1 MENLTN
7 NPYVNFRSP
16 PEAPVFTPSEEEFA
30 DPLGYIAKI
39 RPIGLQSGIVKIKPP
54 PDWQPPFAVNVETF
68 KFTPRIQK
76 LNELEAHSRI
86 KLNFFDCLYKFWDL
100 QGCTLKIPTV
110 ERKMLDLFK
119 LFKTVEEEGGMEFLS
134 RERRWAQVALRMG
147 YPSGR
152 GLGGTLK
159 HHYEKLLFPFFLFK
173 KGETVSRIPEQ
184 KPLPSD
190 EIDKSDKDYKPHW
203 KLNAAD
209 KQRKS
214 KRAPKESPSP
224 TKEEL
229 SDPTL
234 AFKDPDIDYS
244 ANSELRKLQFFGAG
258 PKAAVPGSKDDPE
271 IKEEKVDNRKSRIKM
286 AIPGAYS
293 GADKYYCHMCGRGDG
308 DEQMLL
314 CDGCD
319 DAFHTYCLVPP
330 LAEVP
335 KGDWRCPACVK
346 QACSKP
352 LEPYGFDQSKR
363 DYTLQSFGEMAD
375 HFKASYF
382 KMPVHRVTTQQV
394 EREFWRLVQS
404 LEENVMV
411 QYGADIHAMEMG
423 SGFPTKN
430 TEDLLPEDEEYVTSG
445 WNLNNLPVLEQ
456 SVLCHINADISGM
469 KVPWCYVGMC
479 FSSFCWH
486 IEDHWSYS
494 INYLHWGEPKSWYG
508 VPGPAA
514 TKFED
519 AMRETAP
526 ELFEQ
531 APDLLHQLTTI
542 MNPNLLMAKGV
553 PIVRTDQCAGEF
565 VVTFPRAYHAGFN
578 QGYNFA
584 EAVNFC
590 PADWLPIGR
599 ACIDHYRSL
608 HRQCVFS
615 HEELI
620 CKMAADP
627 DSLDLN
633 LAAAT
638 HQDMLSMVE
647 EERDLRKALLD
658 RGTINAE
665 REAFELLPD
674 DERQCDVCKTTC
686 FLSSVTCSC
695 QPSRL
700 ACLYHVEDLCD
711 CPASQHVLRYRYT
724 LDELPSMLHRLKV
737 RAESYDNW
745 NMVVRNALEAA
756 GDEKLELGELKEL
769 IAEAEDKKFP
779 ESDLLQTLVSAVTE
793 AEKCSSVAAQLVSKK
808 VRTRNRQSIEGK
820 YVAKLTLEEL
830 NCFYEQV
837 IGLPCVIKETKS
849 IKELLTRVLDFRVEA
864 QEALEAETP
873 DSEQVEALIEF
884 GIGLDVDLPEIPKLK
899 QVLQQARWLDEVR
912 SSMREPNS
920 VTLDTM
926 RKLIESGVSLAPH
939 PAVEKAM
946 AELQELLTVSERWE
960 EKARICLQA
969 RPRHLLTTL
978 EAIIAEARNIPAFLP
993 NIASLREAVKKAKEW
1008 IQKVESIQS
1017 VEQYA
1022 YLEVLE
1028 GLVAKGRPVPVRLDQ
1043 LPQLESQVAAAKSW
1057 KERTARTFLKKN
1069 SSFTLLEILSPR
1081 TDIGIYNGG
1090 RCKKKRLKDGD
1101 KKEGDGVTD
1110 YASDDSRNS
1119 GVVAAFKI
1127 GEEKEVE
1134 LMRDLR
1140 TRNME
1145 KRHDSDA
1152 KFCVCR
1158 KPVAG
1163 FMLQCEL
1170 CKDWFHS
1177 TCVSFPKS
1185 ASIKNKTSQAAIMQ
1199 ATKEMKFLCPL
1210 CLRSR
1215 RPRLETILSLLV
1227 SLQKLPVRMVEGEA
1241 LQCLTERAMAWQDR
1255 ARQVL
1260 TTTEMASAMAQ
1271 LSVMSQRMVEA
1282 AAREKT
1288 EKIIHAELQK
1298 AANNPELQPHLAS
1311 VTQSAFGNR
1320 GDSMP
1325 GEHIDMMTNGD
1336 AGHVG
1341 HASNGL
1347 AVLTSAAKQQLLG
1360 GRNSDGHG
1368 VMNGKDFDSS
1378 KEASVGVN
1386 MDDPLSPNGGDLS
1399 PLPQPL
1405 VPAPNPMSQ
1414 DIGAEIDIPSAT
1426 SLGMSSEHAYSSVSK
1441 GMSIFGIDF
1450 SPDGSPRKNP
1460 RKSPLM
1466 PRQCDGPVLDVA
1478 ETKRAQLEELMMEG
1492 DLLEVALDETQHI
1505 WRILQA
1511 CYSRAEPNRYTDM
1524 EVSGQGLFERGRD
1537 KKEQKKKDGV
1547 LKTKEKLKRKKAAG
1561 ERLSD
1566 VVIKRIKVENG
1577 METII
1582 KKKKMKQQQQQQ
1594 QQRKKDNSGD
1604 SKEGVKGKI
1613 KDTDKTTEGG
1623 AGADVKPKLK
1633 KKKKVQGQTP
1643 AAAATTTAKTPEV
1656 GKQKEKR
1663 PKVKRERKV
1672 KEEKVAMD
1680 ESDDN
1685 DEDCSAPK
1693 CLRPTG
1699 EEVNW
1704 VQCDGCLKW
1713 FHLLC
1718 EGIKKNE
1725 VSEDKEYACSKC
1737 KGGKQK
1743 AGEEASPS
1751 KPDGASSEPD
1761 FDLDK
1766 VKAEP
1771 KEGLV
1776 ESPPCSPSVRA
1787 AADKAISDVVEAVAA
1802 SSKERRLEAEKRVE
1816 AVESMMQLERGV
1828 PPPPKPVSPLVS
1840 GSEVVVEGEV
1850 TTTMSPAAA
1859 AAVSA
1864 ASSSRVAADPAGSGN
1879 ENEGQ
1884 AKKDDIDDD
1893 DAVIVS
1899 CARSEDVAM
1908 EVDVNEVEEEKETGV
1923 DKPVLGDG
1931 EEEEEEEEDYEDGE
1945 EVEEEEEEEEDE
1957 EVEEEEE
1964 DITMEEE
1971 EEEEEEEDDEK
1982 TDTGAEGD
1990 TTNTADES
1998 NDIAGDSDLDEISLD
2013 KDMGS
2018 LEEAE
2023 RQCAQ
2028 VLGALKSG
2036 DLSAVAAAVPL
2047 PGLPVMSSSSS
2058 SPSVAVSG
2066 GEVKSTAVPD
2076 SS

>member
-1 MENLTN
+1 MNDSFEESVKD
-7 NPYVNFRSP
+7 PYLNFQSP
-16 PEAPVFTPSEEEFA
+16 PEAPVFTPNEEEFA
-30 DPLGYIAKI
+30 DPLAYIAKI
-39 RPIGLQSGIVKIKPP
+39 RPVGLQTGIVKIKPP

-68 KFTPRIQK
+68 RFTPRIQK

-86 KLNFFDCLYKFWDL
+86 KLNFFDRLYKFWDL
-100 QGCTLKIPTV
+100 QGCLLKIPTV
-110 ERKMLDLFK
+110 ERKILDLHK
-119 LFKTVEEEGGMEFLS
+119 LYKTVEDEGGMES
-134 RERRWAQVALRMG
+134 ITRERRWSHVAAKMG

-152 GLGGTLK
+152 GVGGTLK
-159 HHYEKLLFPFFLFK
+159 HHYERILFPFYLFK
-173 KGETVSRIPEQ
+173 KGETYKFIPEQ
-184 KPLPSD
+184 KPVLPD
-190 EIDKSDKDYKPHW
+190 DFDKEDKDYKPHW
-203 KLNAAD
+203 RSSGEKEKN
-209 KQRKS
+209 RKS
-214 KRAPKESPSP
+214 KRV
-224 TKEEL
+224 TKEN
-229 SDPTL
+229 
-234 AFKDPDIDYS
+234 PDIDYS
-244 ANSELRKLQFFGAG
+244 SNSELKKLQFFGAG
-258 PKAAVPGSKDDPE
+258 PKAAVPGSKDDPDYV
-271 IKEEKVDNRKSRIKM
+271 EEKPDNRQTKMKM

-308 DEQMLL
+308 EEQMLL

-335 KGDWRCPACVK
+335 KGDWRCPSCVK
-346 QACSKP
+346 QACSRP

-382 KMPVHRVTTQQV
+382 KMPVHRVTTSQV
-394 EREFWRLVQS
+394 EKEFWRLLHT

-411 QYGADIHAMEMG
+411 QYGADIHAIEMG

-508 VPGPAA
+508 VPGSAA

-542 MNPNLLMAKGV
+542 INPNVLQAKGV

-565 VVTFPRAYHAGFN
+565 IVTFPRAYHAGFN

-627 DSLDLN
+627 DSLDLT

-638 HQDMLSMVE
+638 HQDMLCMVE
-647 EERDLRKALLD
+647 EERDLRKALLE
-658 RGTINAE
+658 RGTLNAE
-665 REAFELLPD
+665 REAFELLAD
-674 DERQCDVCKTTC
+674 DERQCCICKTTC
-686 FLSSVTCSC
+686 FLSSVTCPC
-695 QPSRL
+695 KPDVL
-700 ACLYHVEDLCD
+700 VCLYHVEDLCE
-711 CPASQHVLRYRYT
+711 CPASRHVLRYRYT

-737 RAESYDNW
+737 RAESFDNW
-745 NMVVRNALEAA
+745 NMAVRNALEAE
-756 GDEKLELGELKEL
+756 GDDKLDINELKDL
-769 IAEAEDKKFP
+769 ITESEEKKFP
-779 ESDLLQTLVSAVTE
+779 ESDLLQTLINAVTE
-793 AEKCSSVAAQLVSKK
+793 AEKCSNVANQLVSKK
-808 VRTRNRQSIEGK
+808 VRTRHRQSIEGK
-820 YVAKLTLEEL
+820 YVAKLTLDEL
-830 NCFYEQV
+830 NGFYEQV
-837 IGLPCVIKETKS
+837 IGLPCIIKETEL
-849 IKELLTRVLDFRVEA
+849 IKDLLDKVIEFREGA
-864 QEALEAETP
+864 QDALEAETP
-873 DSEQVEALIEF
+873 DSEQVETLIEI
-884 GIGLDVDLPEIPKLK
+884 GISLDVDLPEIPKLK
-899 QVLQQARWLDEVR
+899 QVLQQARWLDMVR
-912 SSMREPNS
+912 VQMKDASS
-920 VTLDTM
+920 VTLESM

-1008 IQKVESIQS
+1008 VQKVEGIQS

-1028 GLVAKGRPVPVRLDQ
+1028 GLVSKGRPIPVRLDQ

-1090 RCKKKRLKDGD
+1090 RCKKKRPKDGE
-1101 KKEGDGVTD
+1101 KKEGDGSPD
-1110 YASDDSRNS
+1110 YTSDDNRNS
-1119 GVVAAFKI
+1119 GVSILTQVATFKM
-1127 GEEKEVE
+1127 GEVKEVE

-1145 KRHDSDA
+1145 KRQDSDA

-1158 KPVAG
+1158 KPVSG

-1170 CKDWFHS
+1170 CKDWFHG

-1185 ASIKNKTSQAAIMQ
+1185 ASMKNKTSQAAIMQ

-1227 SLQKLPVRMVEGEA
+1227 SLQKLPVRMAEGEA

-1271 LSVMSQRMVEA
+1271 LSVMSQRMVEQ

-1320 GDSMP
+1320 DHSGCGSQF
-1325 GEHIDMMTNGD
+1325 GENGVE
-1336 AGHVG
+1336 GTGVFQG
-1341 HASNGL
+1341 GM
-1347 AVLTSAAKQQLLG
+1347 SAKHQLQHLLGKQQQDAS
-1360 GRNSDGHG
+1360 R
-1368 VMNGKDFDSS
+1368 
-1378 KEASVGVN
+1378 EAGVGVN
-1386 MDDPLSPNGGDLS
+1386 MDGPLSPGLPGGISNGGDLS
-1399 PLPQPL
+1399 PPPQAL

-1414 DIGAEIDIPSAT
+1414 DIGAEIDIPAVT
-1426 SLGMSSEHAYSSVSK
+1426 TLGMSSEHAYSSVSK
-1441 GMSIFGIDF
+1441 GVAN
-1450 SPDGSPRKNP
+1450 GSPRKNQRKTPLTP
-1460 RKSPLM
+1460 RGDPSM
-1466 PRQCDGPVLDVA
+1466 NNSAGNIGHGGGAGSMRFGPVGPLLDVA

-1492 DLLEVALDETQHI
+1492 DLLEVSLDETQHI

-1511 CYSRAEPNRYTDM
+1511 CYTRAEPNRYSDI
-1524 EVSGQGLFERGRD
+1524 EVGSAGSGDRSSRID
-1537 KKEQKKKDGV
+1537 KDQKKPLKDKEG
-1547 LKTKEKLKRKKAAG
+1547 LRKAKEKLKRRKSVSVNSGGAMGTEGKIT
-1561 ERLSD
+1561 D
-1566 VVIKRIKVENG
+1566 TPIKRIKVENG
-1577 METII
+1577 TDTPAA
-1582 KKKKMKQQQQQQ
+1582 KKKKKTFGQGGQMQQQQGQNQ
-1594 QQRKKDNSGD
+1594 IGFKKKKKIVKKTSPMLPD
-1604 SKEGVKGKI
+1604 SKDFLKLKLKETGNSLNTSVDGTKPKI
-1613 KDTDKTTEGG
+1613 K
-1623 AGADVKPKLK
+1623 K
-1633 KKKKVQGQTP
+1633 KKKKVSQQEGGTGGE
-1643 AAAATTTAKTPEV
+1643 AGAGGATTPKEKKP
-1656 GKQKEKR
+1656 KIKKEKR
-1663 PKVKRERKV
+1663 T
-1672 KEEKVAMD
+1672 KEELVMLD
-1680 ESDDN
+1680 DSDDN
-1685 DEDCSAPK
+1685 DDDCSAVK
-1693 CLRPTG
+1693 CLKPIG
-1699 EEVNW
+1699 EAVNW
-1704 VQCDGCLKW
+1704 VQCDRCELW

-1718 EGIKKNE
+1718 VGIKA
-1725 VSEDKEYACSKC
+1725 EDIRDDEDYVCFSC
-1737 KGGKQK
+1737 REGGT
-1743 AGEEASPS
+1743 GNTVGGSPAR
-1751 KPDGASSEPD
+1751 PGT
-1761 FDLDK
+1761 
-1766 VKAEP
+1766 
-1771 KEGLV
+1771 KEGGEGKIMLDEADIKKEV
-1776 ESPPCSPSVRA
+1776 VDDVGSVVTKGSSPPCSPSAKA
-1787 AADKAISDVVEAVAA
+1787 AADKAILEVVEAVAA
-1802 SSKERRLEAEKRVE
+1802 SSKERRIEAEKREE
-1816 AVESMMQLERGV
+1816 AVESMIQLERGV
-1828 PPPPKPVSPLVS
+1828 PPSEAAQDVEIMQTEGPDGALT
-1840 GSEVVVEGEV
+1840 GSR
-1850 TTTMSPAAA
+1850 A
-1859 AAVSA
+1859 
-1864 ASSSRVAADPAGSGN
+1864 

-1884 AKKDDIDDD
+1884 HSSDGGATNTATSSDEVVIVEPDNKDEEDVMQIDDD
-1893 DAVIVS
+1893 
-1899 CARSEDVAM
+1899 
-1908 EVDVNEVEEEKETGV
+1908 
-1923 DKPVLGDG
+1923 
-1931 EEEEEEEEDYEDGE
+1931 EEEEIEGEDTASN
-1945 EVEEEEEEEEDE
+1945 VEAGDE
-1957 EVEEEEE
+1957 ASAGVEEE
-1964 DITMEEE
+1964 DIDEDVGGEDEELGI
-1971 EEEEEEEDDEK
+1971 DK
-1982 TDTGAEGD
+1982 
-1990 TTNTADES
+1990 TTNAEEKAPQTNVS
-1998 NDIAGDSDLDEISLD
+1998 NIVKVAEQNSAPEDS
-2013 KDMGS
+2013 
-2018 LEEAE
+2018 
-2023 RQCAQ
+2023 
-2028 VLGALKSG
+2028 
-2036 DLSAVAAAVPL
+2036 
-2047 PGLPVMSSSSS
+2047 
-2058 SPSVAVSG
+2058 
-2066 GEVKSTAVPD
+2066 
-2076 SS
+2076 

>member
-1 MENLTN
+1 MKDSMEEKVND
-7 NPYVNFRSP
+7 PYLNFQSP
-16 PEAPVFTPSEEEFA
+16 PEAPVFTPTEEEFA
-30 DPLGYIAKI
+30 DPLAYIAKI
-39 RPIGLQSGIVKIKPP
+39 RPVGLQTGIIKIKPP

-68 KFTPRIQK
+68 RFTPRIQK

-86 KLNFFDCLYKFWDL
+86 KLNFFDRLYKFWDL
-100 QGCTLKIPTV
+100 QGCLLKIPTV
-110 ERKMLDLFK
+110 ERKILDLHK
-119 LFKTVEEEGGMEFLS
+119 LYKTVEEEGGMES
-134 RERRWAQVALRMG
+134 ITRERRWSHVAAKMG
-147 YPSGR
+147 YPHGH
-152 GLGGTLK
+152 GVGGSLK
-159 HHYEKLLFPFFLFK
+159 HHYERILFPFYLFK
-173 KGETVSRIPEQ
+173 KGETYKFIPEQ
-184 KPLPSD
+184 KPVIPD
-190 EIDKSDKDYKPHW
+190 DFDKEDKDYKPHW
-203 KLNAAD
+203 KNGGD
-209 KQRKS
+209 KDKNRKS
-214 KRAPKESPSP
+214 KRVAKESPCP
-224 TKEEL
+224 TNDV
-229 SDPTL
+229 SDSL
-234 AFKDPDIDYS
+234 ILKDPDIDYNT
-244 ANSELRKLQFFGAG
+244 NSELKKLQFFGAG
-258 PKAAVPGSKDDPE
+258 PKAAVPGSKDDPDYFE
-271 IKEEKVDNRKSRIKM
+271 QKVDNRQTKMKM

-308 DEQMLL
+308 EEQMLL

-330 LAEVP
+330 LSEVP
-335 KGDWRCPACVK
+335 KGDWRCPSCVK

-382 KMPVHRVTTQQV
+382 KMPVHRVTTTQV
-394 EREFWRLVQS
+394 EKEFWRLLHT

-411 QYGADIHAMEMG
+411 QYGADIHAIEMG

-508 VPGPAA
+508 VPGSAA

-542 MNPNLLMAKGV
+542 INPNVLQAKGV

-627 DSLDLN
+627 DSLDLT

-638 HQDMLSMVE
+638 HQDMLCMVE
-647 EERDLRKALLD
+647 EERDLRKALLE
-658 RGTINAE
+658 RGTLNAE
-665 REAFELLPD
+665 REAFELLAD
-674 DERQCDVCKTTC
+674 DERQCFICKTTC
-686 FLSSVTCSC
+686 FLSSVTCPC
-695 QPSRL
+695 RPDVL
-700 ACLYHVEDLCD
+700 VCLYHVEDLCD
-711 CPASQHVLRYRYT
+711 CPASRHVLRYRYT

-737 RAESYDNW
+737 RAESFDNW
-745 NMVVRNALEAA
+745 NMAVRNALEAE
-756 GDEKLELGELKEL
+756 GDDKLDLNELKEL
-769 IAEAEDKKFP
+769 ITESEEKKFP
-779 ESDLLQTLVSAVTE
+779 ESDLLQTLINAVTE
-793 AEKCSSVAAQLVSKK
+793 AEKCSNVANQLVSKK
-808 VRTRNRQSIEGK
+808 VRTRHRQSIEGK
-820 YVAKLTLEEL
+820 YVAKLTLDEL

-837 IGLPCVIKETKS
+837 IGLPCIIKETES
-849 IKELLTRVLDFRVEA
+849 IKDLLDKVVEFREEA
-864 QEALEAETP
+864 QDALDAETP
-873 DSEQVEALIEF
+873 DSEQVETLIEI
-884 GIGLDVDLPEIPKLK
+884 GISLDVDLPEIPKLK
-899 QVLQQARWLDEVR
+899 QVLQQARWLDMVR
-912 SSMREPNS
+912 VQMKDPSS
-920 VTLDTM
+920 VTLESM

-1008 IQKVESIQS
+1008 IQKVEGIQS

-1028 GLVAKGRPVPVRLDQ
+1028 GLVAKGRPIPVRLDQ

-1081 TDIGIYNGG
+1081 TDIGIYSGG
-1090 RCKKKRLKDGD
+1090 RCKKKRPKDGE
-1101 KKEGDGVTD
+1101 KKEGDGSPD
-1110 YASDDSRNS
+1110 YNSDDNRNS
-1119 GVVAAFKI
+1119 GVSILTQVAAFKM
-1127 GEEKEVE
+1127 GEVREVE

-1145 KRHDSDA
+1145 KRQDSDA

-1158 KPVAG
+1158 KAVSG

-1227 SLQKLPVRMVEGEA
+1227 SLQKLPVRMAEGEA

-1271 LSVMSQRMVEA
+1271 LSVMSQRMVEQ

-1320 GDSMP
+1320 DHPGSGSQYGDV
-1325 GEHIDMMTNGD
+1325 GESGAYQPQGGMSAKHQLQHLLGKQATGAVCKSGGD
-1336 AGHVG
+1336 A
-1341 HASNGL
+1341 
-1347 AVLTSAAKQQLLG
+1347 QY
-1360 GRNSDGHG
+1360 
-1368 VMNGKDFDSS
+1368 SS
-1378 KEASVGVN
+1378 HYQDMSREAGVGVN
-1386 MDDPLSPNGGDLS
+1386 MDGPLSPGYIGASNGGDMS
-1399 PLPQPL
+1399 PPPQAL

-1414 DIGAEIDIPSAT
+1414 DIGAEIDIPAVT
-1426 SLGMSSEHAYSSVSK
+1426 TLGMSSEHAYSSVSK
-1441 GMSIFGIDF
+1441 GAAN
-1450 SPDGSPRKNP
+1450 GSPRKNQRKTPLIP
-1460 RKSPLM
+1460 RPGGETSINSSIGHGGGSGAVGFGPGGPL
-1466 PRQCDGPVLDVA
+1466 LNVA

-1492 DLLEVALDETQHI
+1492 DLLEVSLDETQHI

-1511 CYSRAEPNRYTDM
+1511 CYTRTEPNRYSDIEMGGGGSADRSRAPMDQRKTIKDK
-1524 EVSGQGLFERGRD
+1524 EGLR
-1537 KKEQKKKDGV
+1537 KA
-1547 LKTKEKLKRKKAAG
+1547 KEKLKRKKAAANG
-1561 ERLSD
+1561 GGSTGAEGKISD
-1566 VVIKRIKVENG
+1566 SVIKRIKVENG
-1577 METII
+1577 VETSVV
-1582 KKKKMKQQQQQQ
+1582 KKKKKQLGQGLQTQQQQQQ
-1594 QQRKKDNSGD
+1594 QQQGQAAQGLKKKKKMLKKTSSMLPD
-1604 SKEGVKGKI
+1604 SKDFLKLKLKE
-1613 KDTDKTTEGG
+1613 
-1623 AGADVKPKLK
+1623 AGNSLKPSPDNKPKLK
-1633 KKKKVQGQTP
+1633 KKKKKLQAPGP
-1643 AAAATTTAKTPEV
+1643 GAGGEAATGASPGGSTTP
-1656 GKQKEKR
+1656 KEKK
-1663 PKVKRERKV
+1663 PKVKKEKKT
-1672 KEEKVAMD
+1672 KEEQLIMLD
-1680 ESDDN
+1680 DSDDN
-1685 DEDCSAPK
+1685 DDDCSAVK
-1693 CLRPTG
+1693 CLKPIG
-1699 EEVNW
+1699 EAVNW
-1704 VQCDGCLKW
+1704 VQCDRCELW

-1718 EGIKKNE
+1718 VGMKAEDIRDDEDYVCFSCREGATGKTNGGSPARPVAKGEEEGKLLDVADIKQEIAEDE
-1725 VSEDKEYACSKC
+1725 VSPFV
-1737 KGGKQK
+1737 QK
-1743 AGEEASPS
+1743 S
-1751 KPDGASSEPD
+1751 
-1761 FDLDK
+1761 
-1766 VKAEP
+1766 
-1771 KEGLV
+1771 
-1776 ESPPCSPSVRA
+1776 SPPCSPSVKA
-1787 AADKAISDVVEAVAA
+1787 AADKAILEVVEAVAA

-1816 AVESMMQLERGV
+1816 AVESMIQLERGV
-1828 PPPPKPVSPLVS
+1828 SSTEAAKDVQAIQQDVSSQSES
-1840 GSEVVVEGEV
+1840 GLADREIRMDLEQQDRAPDVAESA
-1850 TTTMSPAAA
+1850 TAPAT
-1859 AAVSA
+1859 SI
-1864 ASSSRVAADPAGSGN
+1864 
-1879 ENEGQ
+1879 
-1884 AKKDDIDDD
+1884 AKKDEAVVEPASANEDEMMQVDDD
-1893 DAVIVS
+1893 
-1899 CARSEDVAM
+1899 
-1908 EVDVNEVEEEKETGV
+1908 
-1923 DKPVLGDG
+1923 
-1931 EEEEEEEEDYEDGE
+1931 EEEEEEEESEILLDESNLEEGDAVNEMDEDLGLDGE
-1945 EVEEEEEEEEDE
+1945 EQTDEDE
-1957 EVEEEEE
+1957 SGKAKEGE
-1964 DITMEEE
+1964 DGTDQMEGSSEMAEDKGIT
-1971 EEEEEEEDDEK
+1971 
-1982 TDTGAEGD
+1982 
-1990 TTNTADES
+1990 
-1998 NDIAGDSDLDEISLD
+1998 
-2013 KDMGS
+2013 
-2018 LEEAE
+2018 
-2023 RQCAQ
+2023 
-2028 VLGALKSG
+2028 
-2036 DLSAVAAAVPL
+2036 VA
-2047 PGLPVMSSSSS
+2047 SS
-2058 SPSVAVSG
+2058 
-2066 GEVKSTAVPD
+2066 
-2076 SS
+2076 

>member
-1 MENLTN
+1 MNDSFEETVKD
-7 NPYVNFRSP
+7 PYLNFQSP

-30 DPLGYIAKI
+30 DPLAYIAKI
-39 RPIGLQSGIVKIKPP
+39 RPVGLQTGIVKIKPP

-68 KFTPRIQK
+68 RFTPRIQK

-86 KLNFFDCLYKFWDL
+86 KLNFFDRLYKFWDL
-100 QGCTLKIPTV
+100 QGCLLKIPTV
-110 ERKMLDLFK
+110 ERKILDLHK
-119 LFKTVEEEGGMEFLS
+119 LYKTVEDEGGMEALT
-134 RERRWAQVALRMG
+134 RERRWSHVAAKMG

-152 GLGGTLK
+152 GVGGTLK
-159 HHYEKLLFPFFLFK
+159 HHYERILFPFYLFK
-173 KGETVSRIPEQ
+173 KGETYKFIPEQ
-184 KPLPSD
+184 KPVLPD
-190 EIDKSDKDYKPHW
+190 DFDKEDKDYKPHW
-203 KLNAAD
+203 RSNGEKEKN
-209 KQRKS
+209 RKS
-214 KRAPKESPSP
+214 KRV
-224 TKEEL
+224 TKEN
-229 SDPTL
+229 
-234 AFKDPDIDYS
+234 PDIDYS
-244 ANSELRKLQFFGAG
+244 SNSELKKLQFFGAG
-258 PKAAVPGSKDDPE
+258 PKAAVPGSKDDPNYV
-271 IKEEKVDNRKSRIKM
+271 EEKADNRQTKMKM

-308 DEQMLL
+308 EEHMLL

-335 KGDWRCPACVK
+335 KGDWRCPSCVK
-346 QACSKP
+346 QACSRP

-382 KMPVHRVTTQQV
+382 KMPVHRVTTAQV
-394 EREFWRLVQS
+394 EKEFWRLLHT

-411 QYGADIHAMEMG
+411 QYGADIHAIEMG

-430 TEDLLPEDEEYVTSG
+430 TDDLLPEDEEYVTSG

-508 VPGPAA
+508 VPGSAA

-542 MNPNLLMAKGV
+542 INPNVLQAKGV

-627 DSLDLN
+627 DSLDLT

-647 EERDLRKALLD
+647 EERDLRKALLE
-658 RGTINAE
+658 RGTLNAE
-665 REAFELLPD
+665 REAFELLAD
-674 DERQCDVCKTTC
+674 DERQCSVCKTTC
-686 FLSSVTCSC
+686 FLSSVTCPC
-695 QPSRL
+695 KPDML
-700 ACLYHVEDLCD
+700 VCLYHVEDLCE
-711 CPASQHVLRYRYT
+711 CPASRHVLRYRYT

-737 RAESYDNW
+737 RAESFDNW
-745 NMVVRNALEAA
+745 NMAVRNALEAE
-756 GDEKLELGELKEL
+756 GDDKLDINELKDL
-769 IAEAEDKKFP
+769 ITESEEKKFP
-779 ESDLLQTLVSAVTE
+779 ESDLLQTLINAVTE
-793 AEKCSSVAAQLVSKK
+793 AEKCSNVANQLVSKK
-808 VRTRNRQSIEGK
+808 VRTRHRQSIEGK
-820 YVAKLTLEEL
+820 YVAKLTLDEL
-830 NCFYEQV
+830 NGFYEQV
-837 IGLPCVIKETKS
+837 IGLPCIIKETEL
-849 IKELLTRVLDFRVEA
+849 IKDLLDKVIEFREGA
-864 QEALEAETP
+864 QDALHAETP
-873 DSEQVEALIEF
+873 DSEQVETLIEI
-884 GIGLDVDLPEIPKLK
+884 GISLDVDLPEIPKLK
-899 QVLQQARWLDEVR
+899 QVLQQARWLDMVR
-912 SSMREPNS
+912 VQMKDPSA
-920 VTLDTM
+920 VTLESM

-939 PAVEKAM
+939 AAVEKAM

-1008 IQKVESIQS
+1008 VQKVEGIQS

-1028 GLVAKGRPVPVRLDQ
+1028 GLVSKGRPIPVRLDQ
-1043 LPQLESQVAAAKSW
+1043 LSAKSW

-1090 RCKKKRLKDGD
+1090 RCKKKRPKDGE
-1101 KKEGDGVTD
+1101 KKEGDVSPD
-1110 YASDDSRNS
+1110 YTSDDNRNS
-1119 GVVAAFKI
+1119 GVSILTQVAAFKM
-1127 GEEKEVE
+1127 GEVKEVE

-1145 KRHDSDA
+1145 KRQDSDA

-1158 KPVAG
+1158 KPVSG

-1185 ASIKNKTSQAAIMQ
+1185 ASMKNKTSQAAIMQ

-1227 SLQKLPVRMVEGEA
+1227 SLQKLPVRMAEGEA

-1271 LSVMSQRMVEA
+1271 LSVMSQRMVEQ

-1320 GDSMP
+1320 GDHSGPQYGEP
-1325 GEHIDMMTNGD
+1325 GEAPVFQPGM
-1336 AGHVG
+1336 
-1341 HASNGL
+1341 
-1347 AVLTSAAKQQLLG
+1347 SAKHQLQHLLG
-1360 GRNSDGHG
+1360 RQTADI
-1368 VMNGKDFDSS
+1368 
-1378 KEASVGVN
+1378 GVN
-1386 MDDPLSPNGGDLS
+1386 MDAPLSPGLPGGVSNGGDLS
-1399 PLPQPL
+1399 PLPQAL

-1414 DIGAEIDIPSAT
+1414 DIGAEIDIPAVT

-1441 GMSIFGIDF
+1441 GVAN
-1450 SPDGSPRKNP
+1450 GSPRKNQRKTPLVP
-1460 RKSPLM
+1460 RGDPAMTSPAGSLGLAGSVGGAGF
-1466 PRQCDGPVLDVA
+1466 GPVGPLLDVA

-1492 DLLEVALDETQHI
+1492 DLLEVSLDETQHI

-1511 CYSRAEPNRYTDM
+1511 CYTRVEPNRYSDM
-1524 EVSGQGLFERGRD
+1524 EVGGASSGDRSARPD
-1537 KKEQKKKDGV
+1537 KDQKKPLKVKDGLRKV
-1547 LKTKEKLKRKKAAG
+1547 KEKLKRKKSAG
-1561 ERLSD
+1561 PNSAGGTAHGTD
-1566 VVIKRIKVENG
+1566 GKIGDTPFKRVKVENG
-1577 METII
+1577 AETPTTTA
-1582 KKKKMKQQQQQQ
+1582 KKKKKSLDQGGQPQQQGQNQIGF
-1594 QQRKKDNSGD
+1594 KKKKKIMKKSSPMLPD
-1604 SKEGVKGKI
+1604 SKDFLKLKLKE
-1613 KDTDKTTEGG
+1613 
-1623 AGADVKPKLK
+1623 AGNPVTSGPDGSKPRLK
-1633 KKKKVQGQTP
+1633 KKKKKLPQPDAAHAAHAAPAVETGP
-1643 AAAATTTAKTPEV
+1643 AAAATPKDRKP
-1656 GKQKEKR
+1656 KIKKER
-1663 PKVKRERKV
+1663 RT
-1672 KEEKVAMD
+1672 KEELVMLD
-1680 ESDDN
+1680 DSDDN
-1685 DEDCSAPK
+1685 DDDCSAVK
-1693 CLRPTG
+1693 CLKPIG
-1699 EEVNW
+1699 EAVNW
-1704 VQCDGCLKW
+1704 VQCDRCELW

-1718 EGIKKNE
+1718 VGIKAEEIRDDEDYVCFGCREGGGSPARPGHTLLAEADIKKE
-1725 VSEDKEYACSKC
+1725 VVDEVVTSAVSK
-1737 KGGKQK
+1737 G
-1743 AGEEASPS
+1743 S
-1751 KPDGASSEPD
+1751 
-1761 FDLDK
+1761 
-1766 VKAEP
+1766 
-1771 KEGLV
+1771 
-1776 ESPPCSPSVRA
+1776 SPPCSPSVKA
-1787 AADKAISDVVEAVAA
+1787 AADRAILEVVEAVAA
-1802 SSKERRLEAEKRVE
+1802 SSKERRAELGKTGEAESSKEHGVEASEVDKLDEVVESNTERRVE
-1816 AVESMMQLERGV
+1816 VVDSSQESRAEAERRKEAVASMIQLERGL
-1828 PPPPKPVSPLVS
+1828 PP
-1840 GSEVVVEGEV
+1840 
-1850 TTTMSPAAA
+1850 TQAALD
-1859 AAVSA
+1859 VDT
-1864 ASSSRVAADPAGSGN
+1864 VQTAGSAN
-1879 ENEGQ
+1879 KEGPQ
-1884 AKKDDIDDD
+1884 PTGTSTPSAP
-1893 DAVIVS
+1893 
-1899 CARSEDVAM
+1899 
-1908 EVDVNEVEEEKETGV
+1908 VEPDSKL
-1923 DKPVLGDG
+1923 D
-1931 EEEEEEEEDYEDGE
+1931 
-1945 EVEEEEEEEEDE
+1945 VEEEEEEEEVMHVD
-1957 EVEEEEE
+1957 
-1964 DITMEEE
+1964 DEEE
-1971 EEEEEEEDDEK
+1971 EEEEEEQEVEEDEYE
-1982 TDTGAEGD
+1982 AEANESHMEAENE
-1990 TTNTADES
+1990 TTADAEEEDINEDEAGEDEHPAGCPEGKTEALAPQADVVSVVNGEQNS
-1998 NDIAGDSDLDEISLD
+1998 NPTDS
-2013 KDMGS
+2013 
-2018 LEEAE
+2018 
-2023 RQCAQ
+2023 
-2028 VLGALKSG
+2028 
-2036 DLSAVAAAVPL
+2036 
-2047 PGLPVMSSSSS
+2047 
-2058 SPSVAVSG
+2058 
-2066 GEVKSTAVPD
+2066 
-2076 SS
+2076 

>member
-1 MENLTN
+1 MDSQSQD
-7 NPYVNFRSP
+7 PYVNFKPP
-16 PEAPVFTPSEEEFA
+16 PEAPVFTPTEEEFA

-39 RPIGLQSGIVKIKPP
+39 RSIGLQAGIVKIKPP

-68 KFTPRIQK
+68 RFTPRIQK

-110 ERKMLDLFK
+110 ERKILDLYK
-119 LFKTVEEEGGMEFLS
+119 LFKTVEEEGGMELLN
-134 RERRWAQVALRMG
+134 RERGWSRVAIKMG
-147 YPSGR
+147 YPYGR
-152 GLGGTLK
+152 GVGGTLK
-159 HHYEKLLFPFFLFK
+159 HHYERILFPFYLFK
-173 KGETVSRIPEQ
+173 KGETVKFIPEQ
-184 KPLPSD
+184 KPAIPD

-203 KLNAAD
+203 KMSAD
-209 KQRKS
+209 KDKNRKS
-214 KRAPKESPSP
+214 KRAVKESPSP
-224 TKEEL
+224 SIEEYECL
-229 SDPTL
+229 IR
-234 AFKDPDIDYS
+234 KDPDIDYS
-244 ANSELRKLQFFGAG
+244 KNSELKKLQFYGAG
-258 PKAAVPGSKDDPE
+258 PKAAVPGSKDDPDF
-271 IKEEKVDNRKSRIKM
+271 KPDEKGDNRKSRMKM
-286 AIPGAYS
+286 SIPGAYS

-308 DEQMLL
+308 EEQMLL

-335 KGDWRCPACVK
+335 KGDWRCPSCVK

-382 KMPVHRVTTQQV
+382 KMPVHKVTTSQV
-394 EREFWRLVQS
+394 EREFWRLVNS

-508 VPGPAA
+508 VPGADA

-542 MNPNLLMAKGV
+542 MNPNILMDKGV
-553 PIVRTDQCAGEF
+553 RIFRTDQCAGEF

-599 ACIDHYRSL
+599 ACIEHYRLL

-627 DSLDLN
+627 DSLDLT

-638 HQDMLSMVE
+638 HADMLSMVE
-647 EERDLRKALLD
+647 EERDLRKALLE
-658 RGTINAE
+658 RGTLNAE

-686 FLSSVTCSC
+686 FLSSVTCPC

-700 ACLYHVEDLCD
+700 VCLYHVEELCD
-711 CPASQHVLRYRYT
+711 CSPTRHVLRYRYT

-745 NMVVRNALEAA
+745 ILVVKTALDAT
-756 GDEKLELGELKEL
+756 GDNKLELNELKNL
-769 IAEAEDKKFP
+769 ITEAEEKKFP
-779 ESDLLQTLVSAVTE
+779 ESDLLQTLINAVTE
-793 AEKCSSVAAQLVSKK
+793 AEKCSNVANQLVSKK

-820 YVAKLTLEEL
+820 YVAKLTLDEL
-830 NCFYEQV
+830 NCFFEQV
-837 IGLPCVIKETKS
+837 NGLPCIIKETKL
-849 IKELLTRVLDFRVEA
+849 IKELLDKVVEFREEA
-864 QEALEAETP
+864 QDALDAETP
-873 DSEQVEALIEF
+873 DSEQVETLIEI
-884 GIGLDVDLPEIPKLK
+884 GISLDVDLPEIPKLK
-899 QVLQQARWLDEVR
+899 QVLQQARWLDNVR
-912 SSMREPNS
+912 LSMKDASS
-920 VTLDTM
+920 VTLDMM

-978 EAIIAEARNIPAFLP
+978 EAIIAEARNIPAHLP

-1008 IQKVESIQS
+1008 IQKVEAIQS

-1028 GLVAKGRPVPVRLDQ
+1028 GLVAKGRPIPVRLDQ

-1081 TDIGIYNGG
+1081 NDIGIYNGG
-1090 RCKKKRLKDGD
+1090 RCKKKRLKDAD
-1101 KKEGDGVTD
+1101 KKESDGALD

-1119 GVVAAFKI
+1119 GVVAAFKM
-1127 GEEKEVE
+1127 GEVKEVE
-1134 LMRDLR
+1134 MMRDLR

-1145 KRHDSDA
+1145 KRHDTDA

-1158 KPVAG
+1158 KPASG

-1170 CKDWFHS
+1170 CKDWFHG

-1227 SLQKLPVRMVEGEA
+1227 SLQKLPVRMSEGEA

-1260 TTTEMASAMAQ
+1260 TTTDMASAMAQ
-1271 LSVMSQRMVEA
+1271 LSVMSQRMVEQ

-1288 EKIIHAELQK
+1288 EKIINAELQK

-1320 GDSMP
+1320 DSSSMSLLHHGD
-1325 GEHIDMMTNGD
+1325 IDFD
-1336 AGHVG
+1336 RW
-1341 HASNGL
+1341 
-1347 AVLTSAAKQQLLG
+1347 AAKHHH
-1360 GRNSDGHG
+1360 SYPEDDGHR
-1368 VMNGKDFDSS
+1368 
-1378 KEASVGVN
+1378 EASIGVN
-1386 MDDPLSPNGGDLS
+1386 LDAPLSPTPGDMS
-1399 PLPQPL
+1399 PLSQTL

-1414 DIGAEIDIPSAT
+1414 DIGAEIDISSVA

-1441 GMSIFGIDF
+1441 GMSN
-1450 SPDGSPRKNP
+1450 GSPRKNL
-1460 RKSPLM
+1460 RKSPLV
-1466 PRQCDGPVLDVA
+1466 PRTCEIPLLDVA

-1492 DLLEVALDETQHI
+1492 DLLEVSLDETQHI

-1511 CYSRAEPNRYTDM
+1511 CYTRTEPNRYSDV
-1524 EVSGQGLFERGRD
+1524 EASGQTGFEKNRE
-1537 KKEQKKKDGV
+1537 KKELKKKDKDG
-1547 LKTKEKLKRKKAAG
+1547 LMKIKEKMKRKKNMG
-1561 ERLSD
+1561 ENRLSD
-1566 VVIKRIKVENG
+1566 LMIKRIKVENG
-1577 METII
+1577 VETI
-1582 KKKKMKQQQQQQ
+1582 
-1594 QQRKKDNSGD
+1594 
-1604 SKEGVKGKI
+1604 
-1613 KDTDKTTEGG
+1613 
-1623 AGADVKPKLK
+1623 LK
-1633 KKKKVQGQTP
+1633 KKKFQKKKDLLNENKDGIKGKLKDSGDSGTTNPDGKPKMKKKKKLLTKGSAVQSAP
-1643 AAAATTTAKTPEV
+1643 AEPGSNSAPVETVEGSGATAVGTAENTKP
-1656 GKQKEKR
+1656 KERR

-1672 KEEKVAMD
+1672 KEELVMMD
-1680 ESDDN
+1680 DSDDNDN
-1685 DEDCSAPK
+1685 DEDCSAFK

-1699 EEVNW
+1699 EAVNW
-1704 VQCDGCLKW
+1704 VQCDRCELW

-1718 EGIKKNE
+1718 VGLKKEEVRDEEDYVCFSCREGSSVALVGSPAKTGSSDATIEADKIKK
-1725 VSEDKEYACSKC
+1725 
-1737 KGGKQK
+1737 
-1743 AGEEASPS
+1743 
-1751 KPDGASSEPD
+1751 
-1761 FDLDK
+1761 
-1766 VKAEP
+1766 EP
-1771 KEGLV
+1771 KENLFDS
-1776 ESPPCSPSVRA
+1776 SPPCSPSVRA

-1816 AVESMMQLERGV
+1816 AVESMMQLEKGIPSSVQETPAVSEGKSEGV
-1828 PPPPKPVSPLVS
+1828 DQA
-1840 GSEVVVEGEV
+1840 SESKAEDEDVVVIATSQQEEI
-1850 TTTMSPAAA
+1850 
-1859 AAVSA
+1859 
-1864 ASSSRVAADPAGSGN
+1864 
-1879 ENEGQ
+1879 E
-1884 AKKDDIDDD
+1884 IDDD
-1893 DAVIVS
+1893 
-1899 CARSEDVAM
+1899 ED
-1908 EVDVNEVEEEKETGV
+1908 EKVDKNEEVE
-1923 DKPVLGDG
+1923 DI
-1931 EEEEEEEEDYEDGE
+1931 EEEEEEEEIDEDGE
-1945 EVEEEEEEEEDE
+1945 EGEEEEIDEECDAEEDEEEEEEDE
-1957 EVEEEEE
+1957 EMGEVEEKAVHVEECDDVTETAEESEQE
-1964 DITMEEE
+1964 DIEVEKSEENQLV
-1971 EEEEEEEDDEK
+1971 
-1982 TDTGAEGD
+1982 TQT
-1990 TTNTADES
+1990 ES
-1998 NDIAGDSDLDEISLD
+1998 NVLLDNS
-2013 KDMGS
+2013 
-2018 LEEAE
+2018 
-2023 RQCAQ
+2023 
-2028 VLGALKSG
+2028 
-2036 DLSAVAAAVPL
+2036 
-2047 PGLPVMSSSSS
+2047 
-2058 SPSVAVSG
+2058 
-2066 GEVKSTAVPD
+2066 
-2076 SS
+2076 

>member
-1 MENLTN
+1 MNDSFEETEKD
-7 NPYVNFRSP
+7 PYMNFQSP
-16 PEAPVFTPSEEEFA
+16 PEAPVFTPNEEEFA
-30 DPLGYIAKI
+30 DPLAYIAKI
-39 RPIGLQSGIVKIKPP
+39 RPVGLQTGIVKIKPP

-68 KFTPRIQK
+68 RFTPRIQK

-86 KLNFFDCLYKFWDL
+86 KLNFFDRLYKFWDL
-100 QGCTLKIPTV
+100 QGCLLRIPTV
-110 ERKMLDLFK
+110 ERKILDLYK
-119 LFKTVEEEGGMEFLS
+119 LYKTVEDEGGMESIS
-134 RERRWAQVALRMG
+134 RERRWSHIAAKMG

-152 GLGGTLK
+152 GVGATLK
-159 HHYEKLLFPFFLFK
+159 HHYERILFPFYLFK
-173 KGETVSRIPEQ
+173 KGETYKFIPDQ
-184 KPLPSD
+184 KPVLPD
-190 EIDKSDKDYKPHW
+190 DFDKEDKDYKPHW
-203 KLNAAD
+203 RSAEKEKNN
-209 KQRKS
+209 RKS
-214 KRAPKESPSP
+214 KRVTKES
-224 TKEEL
+224 L
-229 SDPTL
+229 
-234 AFKDPDIDYS
+234 DIDYS
-244 ANSELRKLQFFGAG
+244 SNSELKKLQYFGAG

-271 IKEEKVDNRKSRIKM
+271 GEEKADNRQTKLKM

-308 DEQMLL
+308 EEHMLL

-330 LAEVP
+330 LSEVP
-335 KGDWRCPACVK
+335 KGDWRCPSCVK
-346 QACSKP
+346 QACSRP

-382 KMPVHRVTTQQV
+382 KMPVHRVTTSQV
-394 EREFWRLVQS
+394 EREFWRLLHT

-411 QYGADIHAMEMG
+411 QYGADIHAIEMG

-508 VPGPAA
+508 VPGSAA

-542 MNPNLLMAKGV
+542 INPNVLQAKGV

-627 DSLDLN
+627 DSLDLT

-638 HQDMLSMVE
+638 HQDMLCMVE
-647 EERDLRKALLD
+647 EERDLRKALLE
-658 RGTINAE
+658 RGTLNAE
-665 REAFELLPD
+665 REAFELLAD
-674 DERQCDVCKTTC
+674 DERQCVICKTTC
-686 FLSSVTCSC
+686 FLSSVTCAC
-695 QPSRL
+695 RPDVL
-700 ACLYHVEDLCD
+700 VCLYHVEDLCE
-711 CPASQHVLRYRYT
+711 CPPSRHVLRYRYT

-737 RAESYDNW
+737 RAESFDNW
-745 NMVVRNALEAA
+745 NMAVRNALEAE
-756 GDEKLELGELKEL
+756 GDDKLDLNQLKDL
-769 IAEAEDKKFP
+769 ITEAEEKKFP
-779 ESDLLQTLVSAVTE
+779 ESDLLQTLINAVTE
-793 AEKCSSVAAQLVSKK
+793 AEKCSSVANQLVSKK
-808 VRTRNRQSIEGK
+808 VRTRHRQSIEGK
-820 YVAKLTLEEL
+820 YVAKLTLDEL

-837 IGLPCVIKETKS
+837 VGLPCIIKETEL
-849 IKELLTRVLDFRVEA
+849 IKELLDKVIEFREGAQDALD
-864 QEALEAETP
+864 AETP
-873 DSEQVEALIEF
+873 DSEQVETLIEI
-884 GIGLDVDLPEIPKLK
+884 GITLDVDLPEIPKLK
-899 QVLQQARWLDEVR
+899 QVLQQARWLDMVR
-912 SSMREPNS
+912 VQMKDPSS
-920 VTLDTM
+920 VTLESM
-926 RKLIESGVSLAPH
+926 RKLIESGVTLAPH

-1008 IQKVESIQS
+1008 VQKVEGIQS

-1028 GLVAKGRPVPVRLDQ
+1028 GLVAKGRPIPVRLDQ

-1081 TDIGIYNGG
+1081 SDIGSYSGG
-1090 RCKKKRLKDGD
+1090 RCKKKRPKDGE
-1101 KKEGDGVTD
+1101 KKEGDRSPD
-1110 YASDDSRNS
+1110 YTSDDNRSS
-1119 GVVAAFKI
+1119 GVSILTQVAAFKM
-1127 GEEKEVE
+1127 GEVKEVE

-1145 KRHDSDA
+1145 KRQDSDA

-1158 KPVAG
+1158 KPVSG

-1227 SLQKLPVRMVEGEA
+1227 SLQKLPVRMAEGEA

-1271 LSVMSQRMVEA
+1271 LSVMSQRMVEQ

-1320 GDSMP
+1320 DHF
-1325 GEHIDMMTNGD
+1325 GETALEGVFQGGM
-1336 AGHVG
+1336 
-1341 HASNGL
+1341 
-1347 AVLTSAAKQQLLG
+1347 SAKNQLQNLLGKQQQDAS
-1360 GRNSDGHG
+1360 R
-1368 VMNGKDFDSS
+1368 
-1378 KEASVGVN
+1378 EAGVGVN
-1386 MDDPLSPNGGDLS
+1386 MDGPLSPGVPGGISNGGDMS
-1399 PLPQPL
+1399 PPPQAL

-1414 DIGAEIDIPSAT
+1414 DIGAEIDIPAVT
-1426 SLGMSSEHAYSSVSK
+1426 TLGMSSEHAYSSVSK
-1441 GMSIFGIDF
+1441 GVAN
-1450 SPDGSPRKNP
+1450 GSPRKNQRKTPLVP
-1460 RKSPLM
+1460 RGDSANNGPGMGIGHCGSAGSMGFGPGGPL
-1466 PRQCDGPVLDVA
+1466 LDVA

-1492 DLLEVALDETQHI
+1492 DLLEVSLDETQHI

-1511 CYSRAEPNRYTDM
+1511 CYTRAESNRYSDI
-1524 EVSGQGLFERGRD
+1524 EVGSAGSGARGAGID
-1537 KKEQKKKDGV
+1537 KEQKKLVKDKDGIR
-1547 LKTKEKLKRKKAAG
+1547 KAKEKLKRKKSGTVGTAG
-1561 ERLSD
+1561 TLGTEGKLSG
-1566 VVIKRIKVENG
+1566 IKVENDG
-1577 METII
+1577 TTPAA
-1582 KKKKMKQQQQQQ
+1582 KKKKKLLGQSLQTPQQQGQNQLGFKKKKKII
-1594 QQRKKDNSGD
+1594 RKPSPMLTD
-1604 SKEGVKGKI
+1604 SKDFLKLKLKETGSALSSSSDGN
-1613 KDTDKTTEGG
+1613 
-1623 AGADVKPKLK
+1623 KPKLK
-1633 KKKKVQGQTP
+1633 KKKKKVAPQTS
-1643 AAAATTTAKTPEV
+1643 AGEGVTTDIAT
-1656 GKQKEKR
+1656 
-1663 PKVKRERKV
+1663 PKDKKPKIKKERKT
-1672 KEEKVAMD
+1672 KEELIMMD
-1680 ESDDN
+1680 DSDDN
-1685 DEDCSAPK
+1685 DDDCSAVK
-1693 CLRPTG
+1693 CLKPIG
-1699 EEVNW
+1699 EAVNW
-1704 VQCDGCLKW
+1704 VQCDRCELW

-1718 EGIKKNE
+1718 VGIKA
-1725 VSEDKEYACSKC
+1725 EDIRDDEDYVCFSC
-1737 KGGKQK
+1737 REGGTGTGTTL
-1743 AGEEASPS
+1743 AGSPAR
-1751 KPDGASSEPD
+1751 P
-1761 FDLDK
+1761 
-1766 VKAEP
+1766 EP
-1771 KEGLV
+1771 KESKEAKALLDEADIKKEVMEDVGSV
-1776 ESPPCSPSVRA
+1776 VTPPCSPSVKA
-1787 AADKAISDVVEAVAA
+1787 AADKAILEVVEAVAA
-1802 SSKERRLEAEKRVE
+1802 SSKERRMEAEKREDEV
-1816 AVESMMQLERGV
+1816 VESMMQLESGIAPVVAAASELEAVQKV
-1828 PPPPKPVSPLVS
+1828 PPSSEAKTAEVDTGSTAAAKSIPSPS
-1840 GSEVVVEGEV
+1840 DDIVVVE
-1850 TTTMSPAAA
+1850 M
-1859 AAVSA
+1859 
-1864 ASSSRVAADPAGSGN
+1864 AG
-1879 ENEGQ
+1879 
-1884 AKKDDIDDD
+1884 
-1893 DAVIVS
+1893 
-1899 CARSEDVAM
+1899 
-1908 EVDVNEVEEEKETGV
+1908 
-1923 DKPVLGDG
+1923 DKDG
-1931 EEEEEEEEDYEDGE
+1931 EEEVMQIDDDEDEDIKSRNAVEHQEEAKDNTEAEAGDKVIEEDQVNNGE
-1945 EVEEEEEEEEDE
+1945 LSPGH
-1957 EVEEEEE
+1957 
-1964 DITMEEE
+1964 
-1971 EEEEEEEDDEK
+1971 EDDV
-1982 TDTGAEGD
+1982 AEVD
-1990 TTNTADES
+1990 VSIDADEP
-1998 NDIAGDSDLDEISLD
+1998 AEQQ
-2013 KDMGS
+2013 
-2018 LEEAE
+2018 EEAT
-2023 RQCAQ
+2023 
-2028 VLGALKSG
+2028 G
-2036 DLSAVAAAVPL
+2036 DL
-2047 PGLPVMSSSSS
+2047 
-2058 SPSVAVSG
+2058 
-2066 GEVKSTAVPD
+2066 
-2076 SS
+2076 